1 MPGSRYA
8 IQGKDNSGLLG
19 GMMKTGPRASPKA
32 PNHLCY
38 ELNVAFI
45 RVTEELALRR
55 SLPEDA
61 RLGACGRG
69 YTRGRHVAPEATG
82 EEGARAFCLI
92 REL

>member
-38 ELNVAFI
+38 ELNVAFKTPN
-45 RVTEELALRR
+45 RK
-55 SLPEDA
+55 
-61 RLGACGRG
+61 
-69 YTRGRHVAPEATG
+69 HVYKNS
-82 EEGARAFCLI
+82 CV
-92 REL
+92 